1 MVNEVVKVVKEV
13 VKIVKEMVKVVKEV
27 VKVVIKEVIETSL
40 KEERVKI
47 YMSL

>member
-1 MVNEVVKVVKEV
+1 MVNEVF
-13 VKIVKEMVKVVKEV
+13 KVVKEV
-27 VKVVIKEVIETSL
+27 VKVVIEEVIETSL

>member
-1 MVNEVVKVVKEV
+1 MVNEVF
-13 VKIVKEMVKVVKEV
+13 KVVKEV
-27 VKVVIKEVIETSL
+27 VKVVIEEVIETFL